1 MSRLKKALKKILA
14 TEERLH
20 FEDIYGALPDELKE
34 KQDRTQFDQT
44 LEHHLL
50 QTGNTNQAVNRKAE
64 VVVSR
69 ESLFANCSFRIQ
81 LTPYELN
88 DQELII
94 GHRLLPYV
102 HPGIPVE
109 ELCFYD
115 DEDQL
120 LPLQRK
126 EMPVNQSTSI
136 FFNLLP
142 PYGISQYIEGDGT
155 SQTLQMAFLD
165 LSDWLKKQSF
175 QQDDQL
181 LISVKDY
188 KGLAFYVE
196 KLDSREIA
204 SKRLTDR
211 YYNKQLTEAIYHVFS
226 LIGKSFLPVDMHLLW
241 AFAQLDESLIEKG
254 GTPFGPFISQHESL
268 TFFQDG
274 PYAFLQ
280 DKNFMDEL
288 MENALEQAKHS
299 STEKMGTALGLDG
312 IFQELGNSF
321 SKLLLKACMVEHLL
335 EKDQIDE
342 AALFEMMFNGNQ
354 NPFYNAK
361 QEKNFNLA
369 FEKLLQSVR
378 EKWGDRKLALPHLQ
392 LLRKAIQFKMEI
404 VYLLRELN
412 KISDPNQLNMQAL
425 LQLQPIDQSLDQILG
440 NLLSKKPMPYQ
451 EAQTLVRQLE
461 TGREKFLLFRSDL
474 LDEY

>member
-1 MSRLKKALKKILA
+1 MSSLKKALKKLLA

-20 FEDIYGALPDELKE
+20 FDDIYRALPEEAKE
-34 KQDRTQFDQT
+34 KSDRAQLGQSIEDY
-44 LEHHLL
+44 LL
-50 QTGNTNQAVNRKAE
+50 QAGNTNQAVNRTQE
-64 VVVSR
+64 VVLSR
-69 ESLFANCSFRIQ
+69 ESLFNKCSFRIQ
-81 LTPYELN
+81 LTPFELE
-88 DQELII
+88 DRELVI

-102 HPGIPVE
+102 HPGIPIE
-109 ELCFYD
+109 ELNFF
-115 DEDQL
+115 DEQDQ
-120 LPLQRK
+120 PLAIIRK

-142 PYGISQYIEGDGT
+142 PYGITQYIEGDGT

-165 LSDWLKKQSF
+165 LEGWLPKQAF
-175 QQDDQL
+175 KQDDQL

-188 KGLAFYVE
+188 KNLEFYVE

-204 SKRLTDR
+204 SQRLTDR

-241 AFAQLDESLIEKG
+241 AFAQLDENLIENG

-288 MENALEQAKHS
+288 METALEQAKN
-299 STEKMGTALGLDG
+299 STTTKMGTASGLDG

-335 EKDQIDE
+335 EKDEINNE
-342 AALFEMMFNGNQ
+342 ALYEQMFNGNGQ
-354 NPFYNAK
+354 PFYNAK
-361 QEKNFNLA
+361 QEKNFTQA
-369 FEKLLQSVR
+369 FEKLLASVR
-378 EKWGDRKLALPHLQ
+378 EKWKDRKLALPHLQ

-412 KISDPNQLNMQAL
+412 KVNDPNQLNMQAL
-425 LQLQPIDQSLDQILG
+425 LQLQPIDQSLDQILE

-451 EAQTLVRQLE
+451 EAQTLVKQLE
-461 TGREKFLLFRSDL
+461 TGREKFLLFRSDM